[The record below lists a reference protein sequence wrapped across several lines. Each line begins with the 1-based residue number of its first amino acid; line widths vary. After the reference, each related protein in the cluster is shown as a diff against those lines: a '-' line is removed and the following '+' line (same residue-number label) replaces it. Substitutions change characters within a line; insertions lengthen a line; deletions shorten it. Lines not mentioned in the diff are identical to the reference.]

1 MLSKLDASI
10 MAEAAKQRKRIAD
23 LEAKLAEKQRELD
36 KVVADAIE
44 RASNSAISLGIL
56 SDKYERDLADA
67 LRLLYRSVLA
77 YHRETHILDDFA
89 VCGVPLCK
97 EVRDRFPKEVANAN

>member
-1 MLSKLDASI
+1 MGGGSREEGKWVKGVWGDRH
-10 MAEAAKQRKRIAD
+10 E
-23 LEAKLAEKQRELD
+23 LEAERDEAVEHLDLSRE
-36 KVVADAIE
+36 VSQGFE
-44 RASNSAISLGIL
+44 RAAEEA
-56 SDKYERDLADA
+56 ERDLADA